1 MILDLL
7 FPNRCLQCNRI
18 IPGDEIICGLCFD
31 QVNFTHWKFGDDN
44 LLKQR
49 CNLMFPTENA
59 YALMQFE
66 EESLSRKIVHALKYS
81 GREKVG
87 RILAKWTTEKLNV
100 DREKPNLIVTVPMH
114 PKKEKARG
122 YNQLHLFANEISK
135 YYGIPVDH
143 KVLKKN
149 YHKKAQALKDKT
161 QRAATEKVFTLQKNI
176 ENSHVLLIDDVY
188 TTGSTM
194 ASAAWEILKTG
205 NNKVSVLVMAI
216 D

>member
-18 IPGDEIICGLCFD
+18 IPGDEVICGLCFD
-31 QVNFTHWKFGDDN
+31 KVNFTHWKFGDDN
-44 LLKQR
+44 ILKQR
-49 CNLMFPTENA
+49 CNLMFPAENA
-59 YALMQFE
+59 FALMQFE

-87 RILAKWTTEKLNV
+87 RILAKWTTEKLNF
-100 DREKPNLIVTVPMH
+100 DREKPDLIVTVPMH
-114 PKKEKARG
+114 PKKEKSRG

-135 YYGIPVDH
+135 HYGILVDH

-149 YHKKAQALKDKT
+149 HHKKAQALKDKS
-161 QRAATEKVFTLQKNI
+161 QRADTEKVFSLQKNI

-194 ASAAWEILKTG
+194 ASAAWEILNIG

>member
-59 YALMQFE
+59 FALMQFE
-66 EESLSRKIVHALKYS
+66 EESLSRKIVHELKYRK
-81 GREKVG
+81 REILGKIIANWIAE
-87 RILAKWTTEKLNV
+87 RISFES
-100 DREKPNLIVTVPMH
+100 EKPDLLVTVPLH
-114 PKKEKARG
+114 PQKQKERG
-122 YNQLHLFANEISK
+122 YNQLHLFGETLAEK
-135 YYGIPVDH
+135 LELPFDH
-143 KVLKKN
+143 EVLKRN
-149 YHKKAQALKDKT
+149 YYKKAQALKDKAHRT
-161 QRAATEKVFTLQKNI
+161 QSDQLFTLQRNI
-176 ENSHVLLIDDVY
+176 ENKHVLLVDDVY
-188 TTGSTM
+188 TTGNTM
-194 ASAAWEILKTG
+194 TSVAWEILRSG
-205 NNKVSVLVMAI
+205 NNKISVIVMAL